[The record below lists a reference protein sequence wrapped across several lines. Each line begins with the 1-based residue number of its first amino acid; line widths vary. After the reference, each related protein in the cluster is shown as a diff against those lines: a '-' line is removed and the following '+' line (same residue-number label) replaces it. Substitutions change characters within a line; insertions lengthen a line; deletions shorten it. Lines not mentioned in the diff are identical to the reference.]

1 MCVLCL
7 RVQRP
12 PFVIFERYS
21 NGTISEYKGYCYE
34 IIHALKSMY
43 NFTYAKSI
51 QQRQSANFGQSVE
64 FFFGIQ
70 IRSWLARG
78 QRLWK
83 RIAKWQLEWHD
94 WYDRRSGRNDPF
106 ITLII
111 DLRFWVGIIF
121 HFVTDCWCW
130 RRTIFCHAFPWPS
143 GRLFRGILRR
153 SRRYTDPTTCGR

>member
-1 MCVLCL
+1 MRFVCVCVLCL

-21 NGTISEYKGYCYE
+21 NGTISAYKGYCYE

-70 IRSWLARG
+70 IRSSLARG

-106 ITLII
+106 IILSYY
-111 DLRFWVGIIF
+111 VNN
-121 HFVTDCWCW
+121 
-130 RRTIFCHAFPWPS
+130 
-143 GRLFRGILRR
+143 RLKILSWNHISLCYRLLMLA
-153 SRRYTDPTTCGR
+153 